1 MPGLLES
8 LASLAGTNPV
18 TRVRRNHGLEHATLH
33 VLADRFPGKPMGGH
47 SDMGGFW
54 IIGDLETEDLASAVD
69 TALDRLR
76 NGEHELAIHP
86 NCGTNFVT
94 AGVMA
99 GTAALLGMLGAGK
112 RRRDKLE
119 RIPLAISL
127 ATVALVAAQP
137 LGLRVQ
143 EGMTT
148 SGEPGNLRV
157 TEVVKRSN
165 NGKRGV
171 SVHRVATQG

>member
-8 LASLAGTNPV
+8 LTSLLGTNPI

-33 VLADRFPGKPMGGH
+33 VLAERFPGKPMGGH
-47 SDMGGFW
+47 SDLGGFW
-54 IIGDLETEDLASAVD
+54 IIGDLETEDLSSAVG
-69 TALDRLR
+69 TALERLR
-76 NGEHELAIHP
+76 GGEHNLAIHP

-94 AGVMA
+94 AGIMA
-99 GTAALLGMLGAGK
+99 GSAALLGMLGTGQ

-119 RIPLAISL
+119 RLPLAISL

-143 EGMTT
+143 EGLTT
-148 SGEPGNLRV
+148 SGEPGNLQV
-157 TEVVKRSN
+157 TEIMLRNS
-165 NGKRGV
+165 GKRGV
-171 SVHRVATQG
+171 TLHRVATQG